1 MPCRIV
7 YFFIKILNISAG
19 CYLLP
24 LKYRC
29 YFIKIYQYSLAM
41 KQYRYEEFTVIIE
54 AQIKEGVY
62 KPGHKLPSVRALM
75 RKYAMSTGAVQQ
87 GFDYLMSKGL
97 VESIHKSGYYVS
109 NLPENQVSIG
119 SVKRM
124 PVVRDAVFKHKLS
137 QTTSLRT
144 SRNSLTEFNVAAPGD
159 LLVPQK
165 MILRTMQEV
174 IREQGAGLLRYY
186 PSTGSEELKHNI
198 CKHAAHYNTRLNADE
213 LIITDGALQALYIAL
228 FSICSPGDVIA
239 VESPCVFS
247 ILQVIKTLQLK
258 VIEVPMDFQTGFD
271 IGYLKKACSATKIK
285 AIIVTPNFQNPT
297 GILLT
302 DEQKKQLLA
311 IAQHQGIAIIE
322 NDVYGDLNFT
332 GQRPANLKSF
342 DESGLVMTY
351 SSYAKT
357 LAAGIRL
364 GWLSAG
370 KFFQKAEQVKFSTG
384 STVAPVY
391 QETVN
396 KLLNSNSYERHIR
409 TFRTQLS
416 KNAYYTL
423 NLLSTYFPKG
433 TRMTMP
439 AGGYNLWVK
448 LADEIDI
455 KDFYLHCE
463 KVGVKFTP
471 GDTFSF
477 SGDFKRFFR
486 IVFAD
491 QYSAKRIEGL
501 KLAGKTML

>member
-1 MPCRIV
+1 
-7 YFFIKILNISAG
+7 
-19 CYLLP
+19 
-24 LKYRC
+24 
-29 YFIKIYQYSLAM
+29 M

-97 VESIHKSGYYVS
+97 VESIHKSGYYVA
-109 NLPENQVSIG
+109 NLPENQVNISI
-119 SVKRM
+119 SKRN

-137 QTTSLRT
+137 QVTASGNG
-144 SRNSLTEFNVAAPGD
+144 RNGLTEFNVAAPGD
-159 LLVPQK
+159 LLIPQK
-165 MILRTMQEV
+165 MILRTMQQV
-174 IREQGAGLLRYY
+174 IREHGAGLLRYY

-198 CKHAAHYNTRLNADE
+198 CKHSAHYNARLNTDE
-213 LIITDGALQALYIAL
+213 MIITDGALQALYIAL
-228 FSICSPGDVIA
+228 VSSCSPGDVVA

-271 IGYLKKACSATKIK
+271 IGYLKKACSVVKIK

-297 GILLT
+297 GIVLS
-302 DEQKKQLLA
+302 DDQKKQLLA
-311 IAQHQGIAIIE
+311 EAQYQGIAIIE
-322 NDVYGDLNFT
+322 NDIYGDLNFT
-332 GQRPANLKSF
+332 GQRPSNLKSF

-370 KFFQKAEQVKFSTG
+370 QFFQKAEQVKFSTG
-384 STVAPVY
+384 STVSPVY

-396 KLLNSNSYERHIR
+396 KLLNSNSYDRHIR

-416 KNAYYTL
+416 KNAYHTV
-423 NLLSTYFPKG
+423 NLLTTYFPKG
-433 TRMTMP
+433 TRMVIP

-448 LADEIDI
+448 LSDEINI
-455 KDFYLHCE
+455 KDFYLHCDQ
-463 KVGVKFTP
+463 VGVKFTP
-471 GDTFSF
+471 GETFSF
-477 SGDFKRFFR
+477 SSDFKRFFR

-491 QYSAKRIEGL
+491 QYSEKRIEGL
-501 KLAGKTML
+501 KLAGKGIL

>member
-1 MPCRIV
+1 
-7 YFFIKILNISAG
+7 
-19 CYLLP
+19 
-24 LKYRC
+24 
-29 YFIKIYQYSLAM
+29 M

-62 KPGHKLPSVRALM
+62 KPGHKLPSVRTLM
-75 RKYAMSTGAVQQ
+75 SKYKMSTGAVQQ
-87 GFDYLMSKGL
+87 GFDYLISIGL
-97 VESIHKSGYYVS
+97 VESICKSGYYVS
-109 NLPENQVSIG
+109 NMPENQVSIPV
-119 SVKRM
+119 SKRL
-124 PVVRDAVFKHKLS
+124 PVVRDAIFKHKLS
-137 QTTSLRT
+137 QTTSLYAG
-144 SRNSLTEFNVAAPGD
+144 RNSLTEFNVAAPGD

-165 MILRTMQEV
+165 MILRTMQQV

-198 CKHAAHYNTRLNADE
+198 CKHSAHYNTKMNADE

-228 FSICSPGDVIA
+228 VSTCSAGDVVA

-258 VIEVPMDFQTGFD
+258 VVEIPMDFQTGFD
-271 IGYLKKACSATKIK
+271 IEYLQKACLTTKIK
-285 AIIVTPNFQNPT
+285 AILITPNFQNPT
-297 GILLT
+297 GILLS
-302 DEQKKQLLA
+302 DDQKKQVLA
-311 IAQHQGIAIIE
+311 VAQHWGIAIIE
-322 NDVYGDLNFT
+322 NDIYGDLNFT
-332 GQRPANLKSF
+332 GQRPSNLKSF

-370 KFFQKAEQVKFSTG
+370 RFFQQAEQVKFSTG
-384 STVAPVY
+384 STVSPVY

-396 KLLNSNSYERHIR
+396 KLLNAHSYDRHIR

-416 KNAYYTL
+416 KNAYHTI
-423 NLLSTYFPKG
+423 NLLTTYFPKG
-433 TRMTMP
+433 TSMVMP

-448 LADEIDI
+448 LSDEINI

-471 GDTFSF
+471 GETFSF
-477 SGDFKRFFR
+477 SSDFRRFFR

-501 KLAGKTML
+501 KLAGNAGL

>member
-1 MPCRIV
+1 
-7 YFFIKILNISAG
+7 
-19 CYLLP
+19 
-24 LKYRC
+24 
-29 YFIKIYQYSLAM
+29 M

-54 AQIKEGVY
+54 AQIKEGIY

-75 RKYAMSTGAVQQ
+75 RKYVMSTGAVQQ
-87 GFDYLMSKGL
+87 GFDYLLSKGL
-97 VESIHKSGYYVS
+97 IESIHKSGYYVS
-109 NLPENQVSIG
+109 NTPENQVGMAIG
-119 SVKRM
+119 KRV
-124 PVVRDAVFKHKLS
+124 PVVRDAVFKHKLT
-137 QTTSLRT
+137 QTTSLRA

-165 MILRTMQEV
+165 MILRTMQQV
-174 IREQGAGLLRYY
+174 IREQGAALLRYY
-186 PSTGSEELKHNI
+186 PSTGSGELKHNI
-198 CKHAAHYNTRLNADE
+198 CKHSAHYNTKMNADE

-228 FSICSPGDVIA
+228 VSTCSAGDVVA

-247 ILQVIKTLQLK
+247 ILQVIKVLQLK
-258 VIEVPMDFQTGFD
+258 VVEIPMDFQTGFD
-271 IGYLKKACSATKIK
+271 IAYLKKACLTTKIK

-297 GILLT
+297 GILLS
-302 DEQKKQLLA
+302 DDQKKQLLA
-311 IAQHQGIAIIE
+311 VAQHWGIAVIE

-332 GQRPANLKSF
+332 GQRPSNLKSF

-370 KFFQKAEQVKFSTG
+370 RFFQQAEQVKFSTG
-384 STVAPVY
+384 STVSPIY

-396 KLLNSNSYERHIR
+396 QLLNTHSYDRHIR

-416 KNAYYTL
+416 KNAYHTI
-423 NLLSTYFPKG
+423 NLLTTYFPKG
-433 TRMTMP
+433 TRVVMP

-448 LADEIDI
+448 LSDEINS
-455 KDFYLHCE
+455 KDFYLHCDQ
-463 KVGVKFTP
+463 VGVKFTP
-471 GDTFSF
+471 GETFSF

-501 KLAGKTML
+501 KLAGKAAL